1 MSDLFWK
8 KVSYVFGLLALA
20 VLFGLLVF
28 SANIE
33 IKDLDLWLHLKMGEF
48 ISQNHYVPESDV
60 LSCSIAGKP
69 WINHEWLFQVIVYQI
84 YHAFGPDGL
93 INMQVG
99 VVVATFLLLLFLGY
113 NRDRQFGVIFLLLL
127 ILMVYRTRFTIR
139 PDIFSLLFFALYI
152 HVLALHLDKKWSV
165 FALFFIQ
172 VLWTNFHGFFF
183 FGPFLVLVGIGSE
196 FLKRRVRLPWQ
207 WNTAGR
213 LSDGEYVR
221 LKWIFLIVVLASLI
235 NPATFKGAWYP
246 INVLIHIPG
255 ESRIFFNNIQELRQP
270 LQWSNVFSAEP
281 FPHYKLLILLS
292 AFSFMLNFR
301 KIDIGDLLIW
311 AIFLFVSLVA
321 VRNLVFFS
329 FVAYLVCLTNL
340 MSRSL
345 NSILPLRFNNQK
357 FLYISVASLKLILAF
372 WMIQYGTMIS
382 RGAYFDFDKYELKSE
397 FGGISQR
404 NFPNKAVDFLVDNHV
419 KGNFFNDF
427 NSGAY
432 LIGRCFPDIK
442 VFIDGRTEVYGPEF
456 FKSYQ
461 KIWGQGDTASL
472 KKAIEDHHI
481 TGALLN
487 SVHEPLLAKLLNNFY
502 KDKDWIL
509 VYLNYDGV
517 IFLKNVPANKT
528 LIDKFRI
535 DLTKWKVK
543 EIDLQRLASR
553 SVAPYQYVNRA
564 HTLDALGFQEAALR
578 EAKHAL
584 KIAPDYM
591 DAYKISG
598 KIYGQQKEFRKAF
611 ENFRIAS
618 MLAPGDTETRANLGL
633 AYEKL
638 GDPEGALRQYRQLIT
653 DDPKSPKG
661 YFTSAKTCAGLKR
674 YEEMMGFLKKAHRLA
689 PKDSKDLLE
698 IGDIVYENKNF
709 GIAKEVYAMAIET
722 EKNLEKVHNKIGLCY
737 LSVGNYAKAKAE
749 FIEGLKFSPR
759 DEELKKSL
767 KELDR
772 KTRRK

>member
-1 MSDLFWK
+1 MSDSFWK

-48 ISQNHYVPESDV
+48 ISQNHYVPEADI

-69 WINHEWLFQVIVYQI
+69 WINHEWLFQVIAYQI
-84 YHAFGPDGL
+84 YRVSGPDGL
-93 INMQVG
+93 LNMQVA
-99 VVVATFLLLLFLGY
+99 VVVVTFLLLLFLGY

-152 HVLALHLDKKWSV
+152 HILALHLDKRWSV
-165 FALFFIQ
+165 VALFFIQ

-196 FLKRRVRLPWQ
+196 FVKRRAKLPWQ
-207 WNTAGR
+207 WNTSGR
-213 LSDGEYVR
+213 LSDGEYTR

-246 INVLIHIPG
+246 VSVLIHIPG
-255 ESRIFFNNIQELRQP
+255 ESRIFFSNIQELKQP
-270 LQWSNVFSAEP
+270 LQWSNLFSPEP

-292 AFSFMLNFR
+292 AFSFLLNFR
-301 KIDIGDLLIW
+301 KIDIGDLFIW
-311 AIFLFVSLVA
+311 VLFLFVSLVA

-345 NSILPLRFNNQK
+345 NSILPVRFNNQK
-357 FLYISVASLKLILAF
+357 FLHISVSFLKVILAL
-372 WMIQYGTMIS
+372 WMVQYGTMMS
-382 RGAYFDFDKYELKSE
+382 RAAYFDFDKYELKSE
-397 FGGISQR
+397 FGGVTQR

-442 VFIDGRTEVYGPEF
+442 VFIDGRTEVYGPAF
-456 FKSYQ
+456 FKNYQ
-461 KIWGQGDTASL
+461 KIWGQGDAIEL
-472 KKAIEDHHI
+472 KKAVKDYRM

-487 SVHEPLLAKLLNNFY
+487 SVHEPLSDKLLNNFY
-502 KDKDWIL
+502 KDKDWVL
-509 VYLNYDGV
+509 VYLNYDAV
-517 IFLKNVPANKT
+517 IFLKDVPVNKT

-553 SVAPYQYVNRA
+553 SVAPYQYINRA
-564 HTLDALGFQEAALR
+564 HTLDALGFEEAALR
-578 EAKHAL
+578 EARHAI

-591 DAYKISG
+591 DAYKIVG
-598 KIYGQQKEFRKAF
+598 KIYGEQKEFRKAF
-611 ENFRIAS
+611 ENFRVAS
-618 MLAPGDTETRANLGL
+618 MLAPGDAETRANLGL

-638 GDPEGALRQYRQLIT
+638 GDKEGALKQYRQLIN
-653 DDPKSPKG
+653 DDPKDPRG
-661 YFTSAKTCAGLKR
+661 YFTSAKVCASLTRHK
-674 YEEMMGFLKKAHRLA
+674 EMMDLLKSAHRLA
-689 PKDSKDLLE
+689 PNDVKDLLE
-698 IGDIVYENKNF
+698 IGDIVYADKNF
-709 GIAKEVYAMAIET
+709 DVAQKVYTMALEAK
-722 EKNLEKVHNKIGLCY
+722 KDLEKIHNKIGLCY
-737 LSVGNYAKAKAE
+737 LSVGDYAKAKGE
-749 FIEGLKFSPR
+749 FIEGLKTSPR
-759 DEELKKSL
+759 DEQLKKSL
-767 KELDR
+767 KKLDE
-772 KTRRK
+772 KTRKN